1 MPYIYKPKRKE
12 TIPYK
17 HEDRGDNT
25 YYNSKYWKKLR
36 TQYIQEHPI
45 CELCALEG
53 KSVPADEVHH
63 RHFFMLGNT
72 DEERWDLLLDPNNL
86 MSLCK
91 DCHHKVH
98 TYANK
103 KKLSECDHY

>member
-17 HEDRGDNT
+17 HEDRGDSK

-45 CELCALEG
+45 CHDCMLEG
-53 KSVPADEVHH
+53 ISRPAEEVHH
-63 RHFFMLGNT
+63 LTSFMNGKT

-86 MSLCK
+86 VSLCIK
-91 DCHHKVH
+91 HHHERHKQL
-98 TYANK
+98 NK
-103 KKLSECDHY
+103 NS